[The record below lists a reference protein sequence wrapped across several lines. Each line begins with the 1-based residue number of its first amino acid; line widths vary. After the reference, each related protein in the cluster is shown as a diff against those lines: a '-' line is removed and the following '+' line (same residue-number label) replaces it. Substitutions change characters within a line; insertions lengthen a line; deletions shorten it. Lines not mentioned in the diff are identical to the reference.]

1 MTQHNK
7 KPLYSYPMRGFGII
21 TIFLL
26 LGPAV
31 QTIAGTYLFHHWV
44 GGKNLLVEIFDVL
57 TQQAWPRILPGY
69 SYYMPSV
76 FLSGVLCSLPPSR
89 GEGLS
94 LSGSIGRTIFVS
106 LCIQIFYLIV
116 ARPYMDQI
124 SSEDILR
131 NLTFGFVQWI
141 ATGWIC
147 WIFAT
152 GFRLDKPVN
161 DAQ

>member
-26 LGPAV
+26 
-31 QTIAGTYLFHHWV
+31 
-44 GGKNLLVEIFDVL
+44 
-57 TQQAWPRILPGY
+57 
-69 SYYMPSV
+69 
-76 FLSGVLCSLPPSR
+76 SR

-106 LCIQIFYLIV
+106 LCIQIFYFIV

-147 WIFAT
+147 WILAT

-161 DAQ
+161 DGQ